1 MPGPGTPPFPARPG
15 DGATPSF
22 HGETGE
28 VVISSGGIE
37 VSRVP
42 TPLKVHHAEDCTGAT
57 MELQLNTSVQRL
69 TVAGIDVG
77 STLAASDTYL
87 NQAPWPQGGGAT
99 LKCRGTTIGVQG
111 KCARNSGANI
121 EMLDCALDC
130 ARAPCTRDPGCT
142 LLLDPCTSATP
153 FSHAPHLRQAAPRAS
168 PQLG

>member
-1 MPGPGTPPFPARPG
+1 MPGPGTPSFPARPG
-15 DGATPSF
+15 NGATPSF
-22 HGETGE
+22 HGDKGE
-28 VVISSGGIE
+28 VVISSGGSE

-77 STLAASDTYL
+77 STLAASDKYVG
-87 NQAPWPQGGGAT
+87 PGGLGIGAT
-99 LKCRGTTIGVQG
+99 LKCRGTTTGTQG
-111 KCARNSGANI
+111 KCARNDNGNI
-121 EMLDCALDC
+121 IVGNCNLDR

-153 FSHAPHLRQAAPRAS
+153 FSHAPHLRQAATRAS